1 MNLFRVQD
9 EPGKITF
16 SNVMEACLEV
26 RSISNF
32 EALVEQHDESWYD
45 NIHIYK
51 DYSREKYG
59 REQFSNRGLSI
70 PDS

>member
-1 MNLFRVQD
+1 
-9 EPGKITF
+9 
-16 SNVMEACLEV
+16 MEACLEV